1 MLWLVL
7 KASDIIFFFI
17 FSIKKNDLGSCQ
29 ICADKQC
36 VHMISQVVS
45 EVSKE
50 KDWKALPSH
59 RLWLRLLKIRLA
71 LIAHFDNW
79 SLPNWPIWPSFE
91 VNGLDW
97 QCCLADSSKRA
108 PRILIF
114 TIAMGAEYLS
124 YVKSIATF
132 APTFYGYRISLN
144 NVLPYI
150 MSSLE

>member
-1 MLWLVL
+1 MVSFKSKWHN
-7 KASDIIFFFI
+7 IFLYFFYR
-17 FSIKKNDLGSCQ
+17 KKKDLGSCQ

-97 QCCLADSSKRA
+97 QCCLAGSSNTA
-108 PRILIF
+108 PRIFIF
-114 TIAMGAEYLS
+114 FNCPGC
-124 YVKSIATF
+124 
-132 APTFYGYRISLN
+132 RIFILCEIHWD
-144 NVLPYI
+144 PCPRI
-150 MSSLE
+150 FDT